1 MISLGKSKR
10 NTNSEFALILFL
22 KNVNSPEHFQDL
34 FTKVGNMYVLGQS
47 SQYISSSDLELL

>member
-22 KNVNSPEHFQDL
+22 KNVNSFEHFQDL